1 MPFDTII
8 TINIASLGD
17 YDEHGEY
24 TPGASTPYEVWAD
37 QTGAGS
43 SDALVSGGGIT
54 IVSGRTFL
62 VRWFRELAVA
72 PETFVTVVDD
82 LQQEWYSDGISVSDA
97 RNLAGNPDSPQAVI
111 FLASITDVMMGS

>member
-8 TINIASLGD
+8 TINIAALGTF
-17 YDEHGEY
+17 DEHGEY

-43 SDALVSGGGIT
+43 SDALTTGGTT

-72 PETFVTVVDD
+72 PESLVTITDD
-82 LQQEWYSDGISVSDA
+82 LAQSWYSDGISVSDA
-97 RNLAGNPDSPQAVI
+97 RQRYIVINALRVAPAGA
-111 FLASITDVMMGS
+111 

>member
-8 TINIASLGD
+8 TINIATLGE

-24 TPGASTPYEVWAD
+24 QAGEPVGYEVWAD

-43 SDALVSGGGIT
+43 SDALVSGGGTT

-72 PETFVTVVDD
+72 PETFVTITDD

-97 RNLAGNPDSPQAVI
+97 RQRYIVI
-111 FLASITDVMMGS
+111 NGLRVATALTV